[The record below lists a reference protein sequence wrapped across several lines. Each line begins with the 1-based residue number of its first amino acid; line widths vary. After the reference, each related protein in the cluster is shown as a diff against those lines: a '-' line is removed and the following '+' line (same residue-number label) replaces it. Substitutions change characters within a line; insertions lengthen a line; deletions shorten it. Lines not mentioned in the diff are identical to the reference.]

1 MALPMEFDA
10 LDHSLA
16 QAGAH
21 AGAAECHG
29 ALAGWL
35 ASGQGGTPEPW
46 LEPMLEELD
55 LTDAKVQRCRNDLL
69 VLHRLVADQLVSD
82 QLGFAPLLPNDET
95 PLATRVGALAEWCEG
110 FLFGLGL
117 AGAAATRGGEV
128 VREVIGDFSQVARAG
143 METGA
148 GDEDDETAYAELVE
162 YLKVAAQTVHDA
174 LQPEPPRRLH

>member
-1 MALPMEFDA
+1 MEFDA

-35 ASGQGGTPEPW
+35 ASGQGSDPEPW

-55 LTDAKVQRCRNDLL
+55 LADAKVERCRKDLL
-69 VLHRLVADQLVSD
+69 VLHRLVADQLASD
-82 QLGFAPLLPNDET
+82 QLGFAPLLPDDET
-95 PLATRVGALAEWCEG
+95 PLATRVAALAEWCEG

-117 AGAAATRGGEV
+117 AGSAATRGGEE
-128 VREVIGDFSQVARAG
+128 VREIISDFSQIARAG
-143 METGA
+143 MATGEST
-148 GDEDDETAYAELVE
+148 EDDEVAYAELVE
-162 YLKVAAQTVHDA
+162 YLKVGAQTVHDG
-174 LQPEPPRRLH
+174 LQPTRPRRLH